1 MNLVQQAEQI
11 KLIPDA
17 VLGPMQQNPTV
28 FPPFLVLAEMQRRE
42 AMRNSSRA
50 TGDPVQQKTVAEE
63 MREKFNPAPQMQQPA
78 QNPQQQ
84 MAQPM
89 PQAGMPGAPSMRL
102 AGGGLASLLEQAPQ
116 GNGLSGLWGSMT
128 GLGGMPPV
136 DPAMANPQFPAAAP
150 FGSYDDEPAIT
161 PEQLAKRFPTGSLKE
176 TKAETDALR
185 APNGLKEFS
194 DLLATQE
201 KDARGKKPKI
211 GEILMNLGLA
221 MAASKRPDFAGAV
234 GEGGL
239 AALHGYSKQRDANLE
254 RADSLMKQRM
264 GLAEAMQ
271 RRDDQGV
278 SDAMSAHAQKQHNRN
293 ADMQSLEASK
303 RAQWNQRQ
311 ETDRNERTQER
322 YERVQGMR
330 DKTAAERDDARF
342 AATAGENRLNRESQ
356 ERISQAEINARIR
369 AANITSGNRPDH
381 MSPIL
386 KFTATAMDDIQNAI
400 RTQQSMIDKAESP
413 EEKAAIRQS
422 LEEMRRKQ
430 SSLYAVQAK
439 ELEKQYPGQ
448 GFADLFKPVQE
459 EGVDPNAYRE
469 KLPKRGDVPKTVAPP
484 SDIKQKAAAGMMN
497 SLPGLQSILG
507 WMSSPDK
514 MHAPLPWNR

>member
-116 GNGLSGLWGSMT
+116 GNGLAGLWGSMT

-136 DPAMANPQFPAAAP
+136 DPALANPQFPAAAP
-150 FGSYDDEPAIT
+150 FGSYAGEPPAT
-161 PEQLAKRFPTGSLKE
+161 QEQLAKKFPTRSLKAVKE
-176 TKAETDALR
+176 ETDGQR
-185 APNGLKEFS
+185 APDGLKEYA
-194 DLLATQE
+194 DLLASQE

-264 GLAEAMQ
+264 GVAEARQ
-271 RRDDQGV
+271 RRDDQAV
-278 SDAMSAHAQKQHNRN
+278 SDARSVWAQEQHNNN
-293 ADMQSLEASK
+293 ANMQSLTATE
-303 RAQWNQRQ
+303 RAQWKEKQ
-311 ETDRNERTQER
+311 ETERNDRTQDR
-322 YERVQGMR
+322 YERNQ
-330 DKTAAERDDARF
+330 DAR
-342 AATAGENRLNRESQ
+342 
-356 ERISQAEINARIR
+356 
-369 AANITSGNRPDH
+369 D
-381 MSPIL
+381 
-386 KFTATAMDDIQNAI
+386 
-400 RTQQSMIDKAESP
+400 
-413 EEKAAIRQS
+413 
-422 LEEMRRKQ
+422 
-430 SSLYAVQAK
+430 
-439 ELEKQYPGQ
+439 
-448 GFADLFKPVQE
+448 
-459 EGVDPNAYRE
+459 
-469 KLPKRGDVPKTVAPP
+469 
-484 SDIKQKAAAGMMN
+484 KAAAARDDVRFKATADENRQDRDSRNAMSDKQIAAQLRVAGMRQRDDDKQNHAMTIN
-497 SLPGLQSILG
+497 ATVQQISGIEREIIELQRDVANEMDPTIKAEKVGRVAQLRKANDGLRMQLNEDIARARGVEVADPPPRPQRQQPASG
-507 WMSSPDK
+507 T
-514 MHAPLPWNR
+514 APKINGLRGLVNRSDLFR

>member
-116 GNGLSGLWGSMT
+116 GNGLAGLWGSMT

-136 DPAMANPQFPAAAP
+136 DPALANPQFPAAAP

-239 AALHGYSKQRDANLE
+239 AALQGYSKQRDANLE

-342 AATAGENRLNRESQ
+342 RASSAESAADRASREALSDKQIAAQVRVAGMRQRDDDKQNH
-356 ERISQAEINARIR
+356 AMTINATVQQISGIEREIIELQR
-369 AANITSGNRPDH
+369 DVANE
-381 MSPIL
+381 
-386 KFTATAMDDIQNAI
+386 MDPTI
-400 RTQQSMIDKAESP
+400 KAEKVGRVAQLR
-413 EEKAAIRQS
+413 KANDGLRMQLNEDIARARGVEVADPPPRPQRQQPVS
-422 LEEMRRKQ
+422 RTAPKINGLRGLVNR
-430 SSLYAVQAK
+430 S
-439 ELEKQYPGQ
+439 
-448 GFADLFKPVQE
+448 DLF
-459 EGVDPNAYRE
+459 R
-469 KLPKRGDVPKTVAPP
+469 
-484 SDIKQKAAAGMMN
+484 
-497 SLPGLQSILG
+497 
-507 WMSSPDK
+507 
-514 MHAPLPWNR
+514 

>member
-89 PQAGMPGAPSMRL
+89 PGNAGGQAGGMPGMPGMRL
-102 AGGGLASLLEQAPQ
+102 AGGGLATLRAQ
-116 GNGLSGLWGSMT
+116 T
-128 GLGGMPPV
+128 GLLLPPYMSGGISDTIGQSMPEGLQRLMGMPGMPPV

-239 AALHGYSKQRDANLE
+239 AALQGYSKQRDANLE

-342 AATAGENRLNRESQ
+342 RASSAESAADRASREALSDKQIAAQVRVAGMRQRDDDKQNH
-356 ERISQAEINARIR
+356 AMTINATVQQISGIEREIIELQR
-369 AANITSGNRPDH
+369 DVANE
-381 MSPIL
+381 
-386 KFTATAMDDIQNAI
+386 MDPTI
-400 RTQQSMIDKAESP
+400 KAEKVGRVAQLR
-413 EEKAAIRQS
+413 KANDGLRMQLNEDIARARGVEVADPPPRPQRQQPVS
-422 LEEMRRKQ
+422 RTAPKINGLRGLVNR
-430 SSLYAVQAK
+430 S
-439 ELEKQYPGQ
+439 
-448 GFADLFKPVQE
+448 DLF
-459 EGVDPNAYRE
+459 R
-469 KLPKRGDVPKTVAPP
+469 
-484 SDIKQKAAAGMMN
+484 
-497 SLPGLQSILG
+497 
-507 WMSSPDK
+507 
-514 MHAPLPWNR
+514 

>member
-50 TGDPVQQKTVAEE
+50 SGDPVQQKTVAEE
-63 MREKFNPAPQMQQPA
+63 MREKFNPAPQMQQPM

-116 GNGLSGLWGSMT
+116 GNGLAGLWGSMT

-136 DPAMANPQFPAAAP
+136 DPAMANPQYPAAAP

-239 AALHGYSKQRDANLE
+239 AALQGYSKQRDANLE

-278 SDAMSAHAQKQHNRN
+278 SDAMAAHAQKQHNRN

-303 RAQWNQRQ
+303 RAQWNQKQ

-342 AATAGENRLNRESQ
+342 RASSAESAADRASREALSDKQIAAQVRVAGMRQRDDDKQNH
-356 ERISQAEINARIR
+356 AMTINATVQQISGIEREIIELQRDVANEMDPAIKANKVARVDQLRKANDGLRMQLNEDIAR
-369 AANITSGNRPDH
+369 ARGVEVADPPPRPQRQQPASGTAPKINGLRGLVNR
-381 MSPIL
+381 S
-386 KFTATAMDDIQNAI
+386 
-400 RTQQSMIDKAESP
+400 
-413 EEKAAIRQS
+413 
-422 LEEMRRKQ
+422 
-430 SSLYAVQAK
+430 
-439 ELEKQYPGQ
+439 
-448 GFADLFKPVQE
+448 DLF
-459 EGVDPNAYRE
+459 R
-469 KLPKRGDVPKTVAPP
+469 
-484 SDIKQKAAAGMMN
+484 
-497 SLPGLQSILG
+497 
-507 WMSSPDK
+507 
-514 MHAPLPWNR
+514 

>member
-50 TGDPVQQKTVAEE
+50 TGDPIQQKTVAEE
-63 MREKFNPAPQMQQPA
+63 MREKFNPAPQMQQSA

-116 GNGLSGLWGSMT
+116 GNGLAGLWGSMT

-136 DPAMANPQFPAAAP
+136 DPAMANPQYPAAAP

-239 AALHGYSKQRDANLE
+239 AALQGYSKQRDANLE

-342 AATAGENRLNRESQ
+342 RASSAESAADRASREALSDKQIAAQVRVAGMRQRDDDKQNH
-356 ERISQAEINARIR
+356 AMTINATVQQISGIEREIIELQRDVANEMDPAIKANKVARVDQLRKANDGLRMQLNEDIAR
-369 AANITSGNRPDH
+369 ARGVEVADPPPRPQRQQPASGTAPKINGLRGLVNR
-381 MSPIL
+381 S
-386 KFTATAMDDIQNAI
+386 
-400 RTQQSMIDKAESP
+400 
-413 EEKAAIRQS
+413 
-422 LEEMRRKQ
+422 
-430 SSLYAVQAK
+430 
-439 ELEKQYPGQ
+439 
-448 GFADLFKPVQE
+448 DLF
-459 EGVDPNAYRE
+459 R
-469 KLPKRGDVPKTVAPP
+469 
-484 SDIKQKAAAGMMN
+484 
-497 SLPGLQSILG
+497 
-507 WMSSPDK
+507 
-514 MHAPLPWNR
+514 